1 MGVIFFQI
9 LPDVIL
15 QMNEKELID
24 LFPVYGD
31 RTSIRQFCQSVLS
44 TSRNT
49 RKEEILARLRKKLSI
64 CQDKELDSSDLL
76 VKQRRTEIHTDNKN
90 ALKMTRQ
97 ISIGWLNQN
106 QKFRYVQV
114 KKVNGGGK
122 RKLTVSKQSSSRDI
136 VELGKNVFFP
146 GGFSRKNELDANNFD
161 CLLLDFERKVIDP
174 EKSVEEMYQLT
185 GQKILRLYI
194 ATKLSIEPARNEVT
208 ASGSGVQTSSNEVA
222 TSESGVQTSSNEVAT
237 SGSGVQT
244 SSNEVAT
251 PGSGVQTSSNEVAT
265 SGSGVQTSSNEVA
278 TSGSGVQTSSNEVV
292 TPGSGVQTFSIRNEE
307 STLTLLP
314 TFASS
319 AISESVP
326 VEMSLQH
333 LNDYDGYVRFYE
345 TSGSNQQNI
354 LQYFDTYETG
364 AYEDAH
370 TFGMNEDGM
379 NEDGMNENGMDA
391 PALKS
396 TRVVSVHRGLILK
409 ELIEQFKSIEIQ
421 ETSLVFEVWLNLN
434 YTTNL

>member
-1 MGVIFFQI
+1 MIKFYGCDFFQI
-9 LPDVIL
+9 SPDVIL

-31 RTSIRQFCQSVLS
+31 RTSIRQFCQSVPS

-76 VKQRRTEIHTDNKN
+76 MKQRRTEIHTDNKN
-90 ALKMTRQ
+90 ALKITRQ

-114 KKVNGGGK
+114 KKVNRGGT

-136 VELGKNVFFP
+136 VELGKNEFFP

-161 CLLLDFERKVIDP
+161 FLLLDFEREVIDP

-194 ATKLSIEPARNEVT
+194 ATKLAIEPARNEVT
-208 ASGSGVQTSSNEVA
+208 ASGSGVQTSS
-222 TSESGVQTSSNEVAT
+222 
-237 SGSGVQT
+237 
-244 SSNEVAT
+244 
-251 PGSGVQTSSNEVAT
+251 
-265 SGSGVQTSSNEVA
+265 
-278 TSGSGVQTSSNEVV
+278 
-292 TPGSGVQTFSIRNEE
+292 IRNEE
-307 STLTLLP
+307 ATLTPLP
-314 TFASS
+314 TFTSS

-326 VEMSLQH
+326 VEISLQH
-333 LNDYDGYVRFYE
+333 VNDYDGYVRFYV
-345 TSGSNQQNI
+345 TSGSNQQNM

-370 TFGMNEDGM
+370 TFGMNEDV
-379 NEDGMNENGMDA
+379 MDA
-391 PALKS
+391 PAPLS
-396 TRVVSVHRGLILK
+396 
-409 ELIEQFKSIEIQ
+409 
-421 ETSLVFEVWLNLN
+421 
-434 YTTNL
+434 